1 MRKMFFIIPVYKV
14 EAYLKRCVDSVLNQS
29 HPDTHIILVD
39 DGSPDNCPIIC
50 DDYAKQYE
58 NVIVIHK
65 ENGGLSD
72 ARNAGLK
79 YVYEIADAE
88 DYITFLDSDDFVH
101 ESFAQKMIDMCE
113 KYSCE
118 IAQCGYEKGD
128 KNTFSDKTDAE
139 KILKTDAE
147 VALLGYTLKSQ
158 SWAKVYKAR
167 TLKDIF
173 FTVNVLNEDEF
184 VTYRAVYNAD
194 NIVFTDEKLYYYYQ
208 RGTSIMDDIAK
219 KMKNNPHR
227 FDYLKAYKERIAF
240 FEKENKPEQI
250 LKTREKICTDIILR
264 YCEQMYLEKNARD
277 EDCVNGGYKRIY
289 NENFGIM
296 IKRKGIPLKRR
307 LMYIC
312 FYIMPMS
319 GVWMGKIFTL
329 RK

>member
-101 ESFAQKMIDMCE
+101 ESFAQKMISLCE
-113 KYSCE
+113 ENGCNA
-118 IAQCGYEKGD
+118 AQCEYEKGSAD
-128 KNTFSDKTDAE
+128 SFTPQTKTPD
-139 KILKTDAE
+139 IQCTDSQT
-147 VALLGYTLKSQ
+147 ALLGYVLKSQ
-158 SWAKVYKAR
+158 CSAKVYKIKAFM
-167 TLKDIF
+167 DILF
-173 FTVNVLNEDEF
+173 PVGVINEDEF
-184 VTYRAVYNAD
+184 VTYRAVYSAK

-208 RGTSIMDDIAK
+208 RSESIMDDIARNIK
-219 KMKNNPHR
+219 DSPNKYD
-227 FDYLKAYKERIAF
+227 FLKAYSERIKF
-240 FEKENKPEQI
+240 FEEKNLSDQV
-250 LKTREKICTDIILR
+250 LKTKEKICTDMILR
-264 YCEQMYLEKNARD
+264 YCEQMYLKKSERD
-277 EDCVNGGYKRIY
+277 NDCVNGTYMRIY
-289 NENFGIM
+289 RENFKEM
-296 IKRKGIPLKRR
+296 IKRSSIPLKRR
-307 LMYIC
+307 LMYIG
-312 FYIMPMS
+312 FYIMPFS
-319 GVWMGKIFTL
+319 GVLMGKIFTL